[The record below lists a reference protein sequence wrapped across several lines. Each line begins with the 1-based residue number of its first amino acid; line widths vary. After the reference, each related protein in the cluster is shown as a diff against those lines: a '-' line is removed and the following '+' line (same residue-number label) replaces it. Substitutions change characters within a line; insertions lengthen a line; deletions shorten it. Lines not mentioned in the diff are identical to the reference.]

1 MESRN
6 DLMAGRLSVG
16 AGTLPYLVPN
26 MRQDSEQE
34 GNQNE
39 GIPAITG
46 IRLVLQSKVTKHR
59 LRTQAIA
66 TGPQLLKERAD
77 IRRLSPVAQMTL
89 VVAHRFR
96 QTAVL

>member
-46 IRLVLQSKVTKHR
+46 IRLVLQSKVN
-59 LRTQAIA
+59 
-66 TGPQLLKERAD
+66 
-77 IRRLSPVAQMTL
+77 
-89 VVAHRFR
+89 
-96 QTAVL
+96 